1 MANLPDDEF
10 GRGWPA
16 VVATFAAAVFAWG
29 FGSYGHGVYV
39 EELHRIHGWPTSALG
54 AATTLCFLLS
64 AGLLPWVGW
73 AVARVGERCVLLG
86 GVVLLGAGTIG
97 LSLTTALWQIF
108 PYEIVMGLGWSG
120 CGLTAISISLAR
132 RFDRKRGLA
141 LGLALNGAGVSGF
154 GATPAL
160 MTLSARTSFEAAV
173 PIVVLGFFVVVAPL
187 IWFGLGE
194 RWTSQQTASNP
205 DALVAAGEGAPPS
218 RAELMRDLDFWSIA
232 APFALALSGQVGLF
246 IYQVSYLTPLL
257 GTSGTA
263 FAVALTSV
271 VGISGR
277 LLLGLI
283 LDRLPQRPVSAIA
296 FAALGA
302 SAAIW
307 LAFPNRPDLLLS
319 ACAVF
324 GICISNIIVLPTLVV
339 QREFPTRAFGAV
351 LGLSNAISQIAYALT
366 LVAIGSIR
374 DVAGSYD
381 TPFAMCIGM
390 ALLAALLIAL
400 PPRKS
405 RQTRAI
411 SIH

>member
-1 MANLPDDEF
+1 MANPPDDEF
-10 GRGWPA
+10 SRGWPA

-39 EELHRIHGWPTSALG
+39 EELHRVHGWPTSALG

-73 AVARVGERCVLLG
+73 AVGRVGERCVLLG

-141 LGLALNGAGVSGF
+141 LGLALNGAGVS
-154 GATPAL
+154 
-160 MTLSARTSFEAAV
+160 
-173 PIVVLGFFVVVAPL
+173 
-187 IWFGLGE
+187 
-194 RWTSQQTASNP
+194 
-205 DALVAAGEGAPPS
+205 
-218 RAELMRDLDFWSIA
+218 
-232 APFALALSGQVGLF
+232 
-246 IYQVSYLTPLL
+246 
-257 GTSGTA
+257 
-263 FAVALTSV
+263 
-271 VGISGR
+271 
-277 LLLGLI
+277 
-283 LDRLPQRPVSAIA
+283 
-296 FAALGA
+296 
-302 SAAIW
+302 
-307 LAFPNRPDLLLS
+307 
-319 ACAVF
+319 
-324 GICISNIIVLPTLVV
+324 NIIVLPTLVV

-366 LVAIGSIR
+366 LVAISSIR

-400 PPRKS
+400 PLPKPSNSRDFNPLGNFRLISGIPAVAKS
-405 RQTRAI
+405 KIGR
-411 SIH
+411 